1 MKYFLSKDQ
10 VKSFISRKS
19 LEKNESVI
27 FKRIILEET
36 VYFEINPYESGFV
49 INYLELAI
57 EKVHWDKLLLFNM

>member
-57 EKVHWDKLLLFNM
+57 EKVH

>member
-49 INYLELAI
+49 INYLKLAI
-57 EKVHWDKLLLFNM
+57 EKVH